1 MQSIP
6 AIAASAPR
14 FIPKAIM
21 TTPSRDALSLALL
34 DNEEPRRTALRARL
48 QQLGHE
54 CAVFANASELILTL
68 SRGRRFGLLL
78 SVPQEDASLGG
89 LPAACLI
96 LGMPVLVVVSG
107 GQWGPLASTGGGFE
121 SSGTLGA
128 DVSRMADAELDW
140 LVRALIQRTSTAP
153 AIDWPDS
160 AEVWGDYHFY
170 ESSRSVQFKG
180 QEIRLQPRQ
189 FGFALQL
196 FRNLGHVMGRDRLWR
211 ELWRMPAQREGK
223 RALDACASNVR
234 KRLELNGENG
244 FLLRAVYGQG
254 YQLIEVQLHNASST
268 GDAVNPG
275 LCDDRL

>member
-1 MQSIP
+1 
-6 AIAASAPR
+6 
-14 FIPKAIM
+14 M

-34 DNEEPRRTALRARL
+34 DSEEPRRTALRARL

-68 SRGRRFGLLL
+68 GSGRRFGLLL
-78 SVPQEDASLGG
+78 SVPQDEASLGG

-96 LGMPVLVVVSG
+96 LGMPVLVVVSE
-107 GQWGPLASTGGGFE
+107 GQWGLLSSKSGGFE
-121 SSGTLGA
+121 SNGTLGA

-140 LVRALIQRTSTAP
+140 LVRALIQRTNAAP
-153 AIDWPDS
+153 VSDWPDNP
-160 AEVWGDYHFY
+160 EVWGDYHFY
-170 ESSRSVQFKG
+170 EGSRCVQFKG
-180 QEIRLQPRQ
+180 REIRLQPRQ

-196 FRNLGHVMGRDRLWR
+196 FRNLGHVMGRERLWR

-254 YQLIEVQLHNASST
+254 YQLIEVQLHNAALT
-268 GDAVNPG
+268 GDTVNRA
-275 LCDDRL
+275 LCDDGL